1 MTALKLTLAI
11 ALLTSVSAFDGTSSK
26 DGITVR
32 FRNNGKFAISRVEM
46 NCDVRGRPEPMR
58 CREDTPMFFP
68 GTDYTATFYYP
79 HLPRAVRLS
88 IKQLAMSN
96 GTIYNPR
103 LDDLSMALCRSGRSR
118 CCTVRASSRMSSRS
132 QLLRCTQRQAL
143 ESRTEN
149 GAWRAA

>member
-1 MTALKLTLAI
+1 VTALKLTLAI
-11 ALLTSVSAFDGTSSK
+11 ALLTSVSAFAQVLRKCPVLLVDGTSSK

-46 NCDVRGRPEPMR
+46 NCALRGRPQPMR

-103 LDDLSMALCRSGRSR
+103 RVDHCQTLTIAPPERV
-118 CCTVRASSRMSSRS
+118 T
-132 QLLRCTQRQAL
+132 
-143 ESRTEN
+143 
-149 GAWRAA
+149 